1 MRLTKTENQQIEE
14 VYEKILQAQ
23 AQPKEEAKEEPKQEL
38 QEVNR
43 RPLMPDPALE
53 KFNKRQK
60 SPTSQWKSNPA
71 ARGIVVWLK
80 DLKASEE
87 ISTDELLDATEGLK
101 AIKAEGG
108 IVIYRAE
115 DYIVV
120 ITGN

>member
-1 MRLTKTENQQIEE
+1 MRLSKNDQELLAEAYTKM
-14 VYEKILQAQ
+14 L
-23 AQPKEEAKEEPKQEL
+23 EEADRK
-38 QEVNR
+38 
-43 RPLMPDPALE
+43 PLIPDPALE

-80 DLKASEE
+80 DLKSSEE
-87 ISTDELLDATEGLK
+87 ISSDELFDATEGLK

-115 DYIVV
+115 EYIVV
-120 ITGN
+120 ITGNN